1 MDSFVPYWQI
11 MKNPVI
17 LTVWLNAL
25 SDIVSGI
32 FLLTYTPLYMNNVL
46 HYSVGHTGI
55 LGALPAL
62 SHIPVKLLCG
72 YLSDK
77 IK

>member
-11 MKNPVI
+11 IKNPVI

-25 SDIVSGI
+25 CDIVSGT
-32 FLLTYTPLYMNNVL
+32 FLMTYSPMYLNNVL
-46 HYSVGHTGI
+46 HYGVVYTGFLGSI
-55 LGALPAL
+55 LAL
-62 SHIPVKLLCG
+62 SHIPVKLISG